1 MYKEILRSID
11 NVAIYPVFS
20 FVLFG
25 LFFLGMLI
33 LVFKL
38 DKNHV
43 QNMSS
48 MPINDDNLSTNPL
61 DTRDNEKID

>member
-25 LFFLGMLI
+25 LFFIGMLV

-38 DKNHV
+38 DKKYIE
-43 QNMSS
+43 NMSG
-48 MPINDDNLSTNPL
+48 MPIDETKPTSKPL
-61 DTRDNEKID
+61 NIQEHE

>member
-25 LFFLGMLI
+25 LFFLGMLY
-33 LVFKL
+33 LVFRL
-38 DKNHV
+38 DKKHV
-43 QNMSS
+43 ENMSNL
-48 MPINDDNLSTNPL
+48 PIDE
-61 DTRDNEKID
+61 NEPTSNTLNIHDHE